1 MINLSRSRAIS
12 LVVGVCVAFIV
23 GIVGTTSYDGP
34 QSYMLIR
41 GVGAGAD
48 GALSQLNQV
57 FRWYFATMGAGYSSW
72 VWTGFAMLACSA
84 RLALSAAYVSQ
95 GVTSAT
101 ESITDDHFMAESQFL
116 VWRIV
121 FFSVSIGFA
130 QVLLP
135 WLLFSSRV
143 FAMKRRLRT
152 SRQALQRAIAV
163 SSSMVETLK
172 ID

>member
-1 MINLSRSRAIS
+1 
-12 LVVGVCVAFIV
+12 
-23 GIVGTTSYDGP
+23 
-34 QSYMLIR
+34 
-41 GVGAGAD
+41 
-48 GALSQLNQV
+48 
-57 FRWYFATMGAGYSSW
+57 
-72 VWTGFAMLACSA
+72 MLACSA

-135 WLLFSSRV
+135 WLLFSNRV